1 MESISPAVSSLFS
14 PGALFSEMSSM
25 PKASPQQYELLDGL
39 LVDHAKKIAT
49 PIVDRFDL
57 DGLEVVGKSMGI
69 DARYVRTRF
78 FVETLRLGK
87 DSSIDDLLASSISHL
102 DKRLFVDETIRIVCQ
117 RLDSTISSLKKT
129 KSYRGVV
136 SVIDANISRWIKEEA
151 AKGPSRQNNHA
162 PVSLIATHT
171 LVLRCQSVSK
181 SVLDEELDKKID
193 AICTVSVTLL
203 KAVQSQEQQAINV

>member
-1 MESISPAVSSLFS
+1 
-14 PGALFSEMSSM
+14 
-25 PKASPQQYELLDGL
+25 
-39 LVDHAKKIAT
+39 
-49 PIVDRFDL
+49 
-57 DGLEVVGKSMGI
+57 MGI

-151 AKGPSRQNNHA
+151 AKGPSRQNNQA

>member
-1 MESISPAVSSLFS
+1 
-14 PGALFSEMSSM
+14 M

-39 LVDHAKKIAT
+39 LVEHAKKIAT

-87 DSSIDDLLASSISHL
+87 DSSIDDLLASNISHL

-151 AKGPSRQNNHA
+151 AKGPSRQNNLA

-181 SVLDEELDKKID
+181 SVLDEALDKKID